1 MNDEKAVSE
10 VIGSII
16 LIAILAMSAAVVII
30 AIETG
35 PSANVQEQA
44 IILNSE
50 YRIEDDL
57 LVISHNGGETLD
69 KADIQIL
76 VDGTDHT
83 DDFVDDAGS
92 ASWTEWKAGE
102 NRYYTSTA
110 IPLGVQVIGTNP
122 GYGDVLV
129 YSSGDIGPLQTVTT
143 ATPIP
148 TGTATPTPTPTVPP
162 VAEFSANV
170 TNGTAPLGVLFTDAT
185 TNSPTSWSW
194 TFGDGGTST
203 LQNPTHT
210 YTTAGL
216 YNVSLTVENAY
227 GNDTETKTNYIN
239 VTSGGGGAGN
249 LILDTITRSG
259 IFKEG
264 STLNFR
270 TAATNGN
277 NRRIVF
283 NGVTTIDIGL
293 NNEVVLV
300 INSDQ
305 IGQIEGTTTTQNPPF
320 RITKLEF
327 SDVSLYDGGVLL
339 ATGSTAL
346 TSGNDQ
352 LSRITITE
360 SALTLAVP
368 YQVNPTSSL
377 TVNGVPVVTGNQ
389 GIILNNMT
397 NDVDDDMDVRI
408 VPGTPSTYAK
418 VAVGSYELYSLNP
431 AFTANVTSGT
441 APLAVAFTD
450 SSTGRIVGRS
460 WDFGGQGSSTAMN
473 PVFTFTTAGNYTV
486 NLSVIGPAG
495 ERINASQL
503 ITVVGGAAEPVGY
516 WRFEDVTGALALD
529 SSGNGNDG
537 SIQGTYLQ
545 VPGASGNGLY
555 FDGTDTY
562 VSISDDST
570 LDFTTAMTLTAWV
583 YPVEKTTGDVY
594 NQYMHMI
601 AGKGTDGNENFD
613 FSMAPVALP
622 SGGGDYTGKSFWFE
636 SQGGSLIAKGPSD
649 GWPVVPPEQW
659 SMLALVIDGS
669 TLTYY
674 LDGTPYAT
682 TVTSPLIPNNNP
694 LYLGRQNM
702 ASYPLYFRGV
712 MDEVSLYGEAL
723 SQAEITTLYNSITPS
738 TYPPV
743 AAFSANVTSGTA
755 PLSVLFT
762 DATTNSPTSWSWTF
776 GDGGTSTSQNPVHT
790 YTVAGTYTVTLTAT
804 NVYGSDTETKTG
816 YITVSS
822 GGGGDVVFDTTTR
835 AGFFKEGS
843 RFTFRTSAQQQKNRK
858 IVFNGATTITLTR
871 NNDYYI
877 VINSDQ
883 IGQIEGT
890 NTGLTPPLSLTT
902 LTFSDVSLYTSG
914 GSLEETGSI
923 ALTTGDKQLTQ
934 VTIVESA
941 LTLVVPYQ
949 VNPVSSLTVDGVPVA
964 TGNNGITLY
973 NITNDVDDDMDVT
986 IVSGT
991 PSTYAKVAVGSY
1003 EF

>member
-1 MNDEKAVSE
+1 
-10 VIGSII
+10 
-16 LIAILAMSAAVVII
+16 
-30 AIETG
+30 
-35 PSANVQEQA
+35 
-44 IILNSE
+44 
-50 YRIEDDL
+50 
-57 LVISHNGGETLD
+57 
-69 KADIQIL
+69 
-76 VDGTDHT
+76 
-83 DDFVDDAGS
+83 
-92 ASWTEWKAGE
+92 
-102 NRYYTSTA
+102 
-110 IPLGVQVIGTNP
+110 
-122 GYGDVLV
+122 
-129 YSSGDIGPLQTVTT
+129 
-143 ATPIP
+143 
-148 TGTATPTPTPTVPP
+148 
-162 VAEFSANV
+162 
-170 TNGTAPLGVLFTDAT
+170 
-185 TNSPTSWSW
+185 
-194 TFGDGGTST
+194 
-203 LQNPTHT
+203 
-210 YTTAGL
+210 
-216 YNVSLTVENAY
+216 
-227 GNDTETKTNYIN
+227 
-239 VTSGGGGAGN
+239 
-249 LILDTITRSG
+249 
-259 IFKEG
+259 
-264 STLNFR
+264 
-270 TAATNGN
+270 
-277 NRRIVF
+277 
-283 NGVTTIDIGL
+283 
-293 NNEVVLV
+293 VVLV

-305 IGQIEGTTTTQNPPF
+305 IGQIEGTTTTQSPPF

-804 NVYGSDTETKTG
+804 NVYGSDTETKTAYITVTPVSTPPVANFTANVTSGTAPLGVLFTDTSTNTPTSWSWTFGDGGTSTSQNPTHTYTTAGNYTVTLTATNVYGSDTETKTG

-822 GGGGDVVFDTTTR
+822 GGGGGGAGDVVLDTTTR

-991 PSTYAKVAVGSY
+991 QPMRRSRWVAMS
-1003 EF
+1003 FRILAPDLRRT